1 MTFFLI
7 QIKGSRELQQPRRAP
22 HYKKPIL
29 AVLFKLRQAFS
40 FLDGQH
46 PVVPDIAGNAPHAG
60 RGEIRGQS
68 TFICQLCQTGA
79 ATSVYVGQFRPNALE
94 NVL

>member
-40 FLDGQH
+40 FLDGQE
-46 PVVPDIAGNAPHAG
+46 IA
-60 RGEIRGQS
+60 EIRGQS
-68 TFICQLCQTGA
+68 TFICQLRQTGTPTSAYA
-79 ATSVYVGQFRPNALE
+79 AQFQRKARK

>member
-1 MTFFLI
+1 VTGRVVTPESSLAFMTFFLI

-40 FLDGQH
+40 FLDGQQ
-46 PVVPDIAGNAPHAG
+46 IAK
-60 RGEIRGQS
+60 IRGQS
-68 TFICQLCQTGA
+68 TFICEL
-79 ATSVYVGQFRPNALE
+79 R
-94 NVL
+94 